1 VAAANRAQH
10 YKVERHTGHDR
21 GGIRKIKAAC
31 LGDGPDRSLAA
42 YGYVVPRG

>member
-1 VAAANRAQH
+1 VAGANRAPH

-21 GGIRKIKAAC
+21 DGIRKIKAAG

-42 YGYVVPRG
+42 CGYVVPSG